1 MSDSMDLV
9 DNHGFVSRVSSLVS
23 LPLRRTTAK
32 TITKWNGKIK
42 VELHALGPE
51 MPYGKMPRMLDAVVA
66 TLIVTRDPMWHPD
79 LRRLYVGES
88 FYAFAEHKLGI
99 TRGGSQYKRLRQQL
113 GNWIQLAYT
122 IQDYRDESVDTG
134 RQFLTSELWHIK
146 WLDRQ
151 RWDENRRVLGD
162 KCFIEFSEMYI
173 KKIVTENP
181 VPVSFDVLRQLNQVK
196 SPLAVDIYLWLNR
209 RVSYLHHPTL
219 VTWPQLRGQFG
230 SEAQDMGNFKRT
242 FKISLVHVTKAW
254 PALNV
259 TVSDKRGIT
268 LFPSKTTVP
277 TLEEKRAQAKRA
289 KRKVTTEG
297 HWIQVA
303 GQRVY
308 STTEIFNATTAIEH
322 LVDAVPVTMCRYCRF
337 DSRNDEYHGALA
349 VHQQPADGESSE
361 SDRPAAAAS
370 NPKETISHF
379 IGSPDYDPEA
389 VRAEAEAEAERWYE
403 EHDII

>member
-9 DNHGFVSRVSSLVS
+9 DNHGFASRVSSLVS

-66 TLIVTRDPMWHPD
+66 TLIVTHDPMWNPD

-88 FYAFAEHKLGI
+88 FYAFAEHKLGV
-99 TRGGSQYKRLRQQL
+99 TRGGNQYKTLRRQL
-113 GNWIQLAYT
+113 GNWIQLAYV
-122 IQDYRDESVDTG
+122 IQDYREESVDTG

-162 KCFIEFSEMYI
+162 ECFIEFSEMYI
-173 KKIVTENP
+173 KKIITENP
-181 VPVSFDVLRQLNQVK
+181 VPVSFRILRQLNQIK

-209 RVSYLHHPTL
+209 RMSYLHHPVL
-219 VTWPQLRGQFG
+219 VTWNQLRGQFG
-230 SEAQDMGNFKRT
+230 SEAQEMFK
-242 FKISLVHVTKAW
+242 FKQILKRSLDHVIQVW
-254 PALNV
+254 PGLNV

-277 TLEEKRAQAKRA
+277 TLEEKRAQAKQAR
-289 KRKVTTEG
+289 RKAMTEG

-303 GQRVY
+303 GRRVY
-308 STTEIFNATTAIEH
+308 ATTEMFEASTAIEH
-322 LVDAVPVTMCRYCRF
+322 LSDAVPANTCRYCRF
-337 DSRNDEYHGALA
+337 DSRNDEYHGVLA
-349 VHQQPADGESSE
+349 VHPQATDGESSE

-389 VRAEAEAEAERWYE
+389 VRAEAETERWYE